1 MYIDISQNGEEGIFV
16 GLLRIPT
23 VVGIILV
30 FELLAVFLGIFVL
43 PVDVVALMTLLLGLI
58 TLSGVFIGI
67 NGAFETVFTLLA
79 FPLLAFIQVSL
90 GPGPEWYGASPYVAR
105 LVSYAYLA
113 FPLLTWSVF
122 AFRVNE
128 QHLSVAK
135 ESFGWC
141 NLILGGI
148 VAHWYLT
155 QNHDSVLLIR
165 YLLIPYG
172 LAYLLCRV
180 LIERRLRI
188 GARKEIPVIS
198 RWVDCKW

>member
-1 MYIDISQNGEEGIFV
+1 M
-16 GLLRIPT
+16 LRIPT
-23 VVGIILV
+23 VISILLA
-30 FELLAVFLGIFVL
+30 FELLAVSFGIFAL
-43 PVDVVALMTLLLGLI
+43 PVDVVAMMTLTLGLVAL
-58 TLSGVFIGI
+58 TGVFIGA
-67 NGAFETVFTLLA
+67 NGAFETVFTLLV
-79 FPLLAFIQVSL
+79 FPLVVFIQMSL
-90 GPGPEWYGASPYVAR
+90 GLGPEWRGASPYLAR

-128 QHLSVAK
+128 QRLPVAK

-155 QNHDSVLLIR
+155 QNPDTVLLIR

-188 GARKEIPVIS
+188 GSRKEIPVIS